1 MAFGERSAE
10 YVRRALRAVEDST
23 IWIGIQSTEGAK
35 PHEPEPDEPR
45 PDEIPTLA
53 TVAAVQEYGRAPGPG
68 RPAIPQRSYLRAT
81 ADAKGKGWL
90 RVYRKA
96 ILAYAAGDEAEYF
109 RLIRMVGVTA
119 TGQCRN
125 RIRRRIDPPLSPYT
139 VARRRKGK
147 GSGVPVPL
155 IDTGQL
161 IGSIRSQ
168 AVTVAGPL
176 LIG

>member
-1 MAFGERSAE
+1 MAFGEGSAE

-35 PHEPEPDEPR
+35 PHEPEPSEPR

-109 RLIRMVGVTA
+109 RLIKTIGTVS
-119 TGQCRN
+119 TGQIRN
-125 RIRRRIDPPLSPYT
+125 RIERRIDPPLSKYT
-139 VARRRKGK
+139 VARRRKGP
-147 GSGVPVPL
+147 GSGIPVPL
-155 IDTGQL
+155 IDTSQL
-161 IGSIRSQ
+161 INSVRSQ